1 MRRPVRALLVEDS
14 VDDATL
20 VQMQLRRAGFD
31 VFAERV
37 DNERDLDR
45 ALAKGGWDV
54 VLSDHSMPQFSSEG
68 VLRVLR
74 ERRLDT
80 PCIIVSGR
88 IGEEAAVQAMRAG
101 AADYVSKDHLNRI
114 EPAVARA
121 LREAEDRQA
130 RRDAE
135 GNLRVLES
143 AVQNLNEGILIAT
156 GDTEA
161 PRVVYVNRGWCTMTG
176 HARESEVVGN
186 PAAMFGGPWVD
197 EEGLARLR
205 ADETGRKVFE
215 GVSHM
220 RRKDGAEHV
229 VEWQVS
235 PVRDPSGK
243 LTHFVSVQRDVTER
257 IRSEEALRVSE
268 ERYALAARGA
278 SDGLWDWDLESGEMY
293 LSSRWKSM
301 LGFSEDEIGTKPTE
315 WLDRIHPDDRTRVE
329 AELLL
334 HVQGDTPH
342 FESEHRM
349 RHRDAGWRWMLV
361 RGMAVRGP
369 QGSATRIAG
378 SQTDITPHKDI
389 EEQLAHGA
397 LHDALTGLPNRVL
410 FLDRL
415 RHGLARIRRP
425 TRFVAVLFI
434 DLDRFKVVNDSLGHG
449 TGDQLLVEIG
459 RRLEACLRPG
469 DTVAR
474 MGGDEFAV
482 LLEELREPSE
492 ATRVASKIQNELSK
506 PFAISQREVF
516 PTASIGIAL
525 SDSADDKP
533 ADLLRDADTA
543 MYRAKA
549 LGKARHVVFDSA
561 MHERAVALLQLESD
575 LRRAVERDEFQVYYQ
590 PVVSLETGAVLG
602 VESLVRW
609 MHPTRGLIS
618 PSEFVPFAE
627 ETGLIVTI
635 GDHVLR
641 EACRQM
647 RQWLDVLH
655 GRAFTVSVNLSGRQF
670 AQPDLIEH
678 VKDALSHHDLDPRS
692 LHVEITETV
701 LIENPE
707 MAAEMLDRIRRMD
720 VRVSL
725 DDFGTGYSSLSYLHR
740 FPVDTLKIDK
750 SFVNRMGGEG
760 ENAIVGTIAA
770 LAANLGM
777 DVIAEGVETAQ
788 QAQRLRL
795 LKCTS
800 AQGYLFSKPVA
811 AEAVTKMIIDDRHW
825 RVGSGRE
832 LARAK

>member
-1 MRRPVRALLVEDS
+1 MRRVVRALLVEDS

-20 VQMQLRRAGFD
+20 VQMQLRKAGFE
-31 VFAERV
+31 VHAERV
-37 DNERDLDR
+37 DNERDLVR

-74 ERRLDT
+74 DRRLDV

-130 RRDAE
+130 RQDAE

-156 GDTEA
+156 GDSES
-161 PRVVYVNRGWCTMTG
+161 PRVVYVNSGWCAMTG
-176 HARESEVVGN
+176 HAHESDVIGN
-186 PAAMFGGPWVD
+186 PAANFGGPWVD
-197 EEGLARLR
+197 TEGLARLR
-205 ADETGRKVFE
+205 ADVTGRQLFE
-215 GVSHM
+215 GVSQM

-229 VEWQVS
+229 IEWQVS
-235 PVRDPSGK
+235 PVRDPQGR

-257 IRSEEALRVSE
+257 IRAEEALRVSE

-278 SDGLWDWDLESGEMY
+278 SDGLWDWDLLNGEMY

-301 LGFSEDEIGTKPTE
+301 LGYTDEEIGTDPSE
-315 WLDRIHPDDRTRVE
+315 WLDRIHPDDRPRVE

-349 RHRDAGWRWMLV
+349 RHHDGQWRWMLV

-369 QGSATRIAG
+369 LGAATRIAG

-415 RHGLARIRRP
+415 RHGLGRIRRP
-425 TRFVAVLFI
+425 AHLIAVLFI

-459 RRLEACLRPG
+459 RRLAACLRPG

-482 LLEELREPSE
+482 LLEDLREPSE
-492 ATRVASKIQNELSK
+492 ATRVATKIQAELSR
-506 PFAISQREVF
+506 PFSISQREVF

-525 SDSADDKP
+525 SDSPDDKP
-533 ADLLRDADTA
+533 ADLIRDADTA

-575 LRRAVERDEFQVYYQ
+575 LRRALERGEFQVYYQ
-590 PVVSLETGAVLG
+590 PVVSLETGGVLG

-609 MHPTRGLIS
+609 VHPIRGLIS

-641 EACRQM
+641 ETCRQM
-647 RQWLDVLH
+647 RIWRDTVLH
-655 GRAFTVSVNLSGRQF
+655 GRPFTVSVNLSGRQF
-670 AQPDLIEH
+670 GQPDLIEQ
-678 VKDALSHHDLDPRS
+678 VGAALAEHDLDPRL

-707 MAAEMLDRIRRMD
+707 MAAAMLERLRKMH

-750 SFVNRMGGEG
+750 SFVARMGGEG

-770 LAANLGM
+770 LASNLGM

-800 AQGYLFSKPVA
+800 AQGYLFSRPVVA
-811 AEAVTKMIIDDRHW
+811 DEITRMISEDQHW
-825 RVGSGRE
+825 RVSERV
-832 LARAK
+832 LARVP